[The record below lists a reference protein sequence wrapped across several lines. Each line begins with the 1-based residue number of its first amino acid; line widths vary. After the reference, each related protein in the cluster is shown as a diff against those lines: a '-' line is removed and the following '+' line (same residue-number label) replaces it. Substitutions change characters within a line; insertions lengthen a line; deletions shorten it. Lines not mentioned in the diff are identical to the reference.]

1 MLNPAAYWSGVAL
14 EANRTD
20 FTIQPDQDCP
30 PAENGG
36 PTLSSRALALVHLAM
51 HDAYVSVLG
60 TIPRWLPGPAAPSGV
75 TDPVGAMAAAAD
87 AMLRRLYRHPVQ
99 VAAFDKAFADFL
111 TGHPTADGAIAWG
124 HEVAARIHADRKADL
139 EHAGGERMPDPRPYR
154 HRADPLN
161 PSQGLHGVNWGN
173 VRPFVVPKITLAPPP
188 GWAPDGFTP
197 GSYYEEEYQQ
207 VLMAGALIEHDRDAD
222 QTVQGIF
229 WAYDGANKI
238 GTPPRLYTRI
248 ALTILDRLAQASP
261 GKIETTDYVRLLA
274 MVTTAMADAGIQAWH
289 WKYHYD
295 FWRPVVGIREADACL
310 GPAPT
315 IAGRIVKARTD
326 WQPLGA
332 PKTNLGGRFTPDF
345 PAYPSGHATFGSA
358 AFQVIRAYLEDR
370 DLVTPAASEEKDRI
384 GFEFVSDEYN
394 GASVDPDGSVR
405 PRHRRAFESLWDATV
420 ENSVSRVYLGVHWL
434 FDGISKADANGDAEH
449 GVPEKPGE
457 LGPIGGVWLGRQIA
471 NRLFDGGLIRYPG

>member
-1 MLNPAAYWSGVAL
+1 MPNPAAYWSGVAL

-20 FTIQPDQDCP
+20 FTIQPGHHRP

-60 TIPRWLPGPAAPSGV
+60 TIPPWLPDLEAPSGV
-75 TDPVGAMAAAAD
+75 TDPIAAMAAAAD

-99 VAAFDKAFADFL
+99 VTAFDKAFAEFL
-111 TGHPTADGAIAWG
+111 TGHPSAGETIAWG
-124 HEVAARIHADRKADL
+124 HKVAARIHADRLADL
-139 EHAGGERMPDPRPYR
+139 GNSGGERMNDPRPYR
-154 HRADPLN
+154 HRADPLD
-161 PSQGLHGVNWGN
+161 PDQGLHGLNWGN
-173 VRPFVVPKITLAPPP
+173 VRPFVVPCVTLAPPP
-188 GWAPDGFTP
+188 GWTPDGFTP
-197 GSYYEEEYQQ
+197 GKYYEDEYDQ
-207 VLMAGALIEHDRDAD
+207 VVTAGALTEHNRNAD
-222 QTVQGIF
+222 ETVRGIF

-238 GTPPRLYTRI
+238 GTPPRLYTQV
-248 ALTILDRLAQASP
+248 ALTILNRLAQASP
-261 GKIETTDYVRLLA
+261 EKIETTDYVRLLA
-274 MVTTAMADAGIQAWH
+274 MMTTAMADAGIQAWH

-310 GPAPT
+310 GPAAS
-315 IAGRIVKARTD
+315 IAGRIVKARPD

-332 PKTNLGGRFTPDF
+332 PRTNRGGRFTPDF

-370 DLVTPAASEEKDRI
+370 DLVTRAASEEPDTI
-384 GFEFVSDEYN
+384 SFEFVSDEYD
-394 GASVDPDGSVR
+394 GRSVDPDGTVR
-405 PRHRRAFESLWDATV
+405 PRHRRAFNSLWDATV
-420 ENSVSRVYLGVHWL
+420 ENSVSRVFLGVHWL

-449 GVPEKPGE
+449 GVPAKPGE

-471 NRLFDGGLIRYPG
+471 NRLFDGGLVRYPG